1 MKLKKLTIIGAVTL
15 AFFGTV
21 TTFTEQNT
29 TTVQARTKLSNKKYV
44 VSKKQ
49 QKENYQDYR
58 NHYLSGMGLKKP
70 SKAADKL
77 LHQAAKYTVQD
88 DKQGGFRLLAL
99 VAKRDT
105 TIYVYDADQEEAW
118 NLDEEGNP
126 YDKDDNPIT
135 YKDLK
140 LRPVKWEKGKRLS
153 LYYPYVEEGE
163 AKVYDKD
170 VYVGELTFSGAA
182 ESVSTLEDTIILRAA
197 DWKIVQ
203 AKVMDYKF

>member
-21 TTFTEQNT
+21 TTLTEQNT
-29 TTVQARTKLSNKKYV
+29 TTVQAKKKQSNKKYV
-44 VSKKQ
+44 ISKKK
-49 QKENYQDYR
+49 QKENYQDYSD
-58 NHYLSGMGLKKP
+58 HYLSGMGLKKP

-77 LHQAAKYTVQD
+77 LHQAAKYTVEDQ
-88 DKQGGFRLLAL
+88 KFGGFRLLAL
-99 VAKRDT
+99 VAKRNT
-105 TIYVYDADQEEAW
+105 TIYVYDSDQEEAW

-140 LRPVKWEKGKRLS
+140 LRPVKCDKGKRIA

-163 AKVYDKD
+163 AKIYDKD
-170 VYVGELTFSGAA
+170 VYVGELTFSGA
-182 ESVSTLEDTIILRAA
+182 SPNISQLEDSIILRAA
-197 DWKIVQ
+197 DWKIMQ
-203 AKVMDYKF
+203 PEENDYRF